1 MNSIRTKGMIF
12 SLCVIFFAVFVL
24 GFTSYSRFKAI
35 LRAEVDEAIV
45 RVARESADHL
55 SSYIDQ
61 FVEPLK
67 GLSEDENIKSMDW
80 NKQKEII
87 ASQVNPAYLNIA
99 VVDIEGIAHYT
110 DGSILNLG
118 DREYIQ
124 ETLGGSVAFSEVIIS
139 RKTGKNVI
147 MVAVPIKDGEV
158 VKGALIA
165 RLDVDFLQD
174 YAYSRGYGENGKAYI
189 ISDVGTYISRP
200 KAEEEN
206 DKYNLFDIAATDK
219 KYDSFSNFIQHS
231 LLDKEGY
238 GTYEFEG
245 NKFIMGY
252 AVIEETKWRIYI
264 GTDEHETMKNL
275 YGLRRMI
282 IGIMALTVLVSI
294 IAASIFVRRF
304 SDPII
309 ELDDLFAQGAK
320 GNLTIRFTPRSK
332 DEIGRVGIS
341 FNRMMDKIKT
351 LTQYDPLTAL
361 LNQYVL
367 EKDIE
372 HLIHDED
379 QMEFSLIMAAIDKF
393 SFVNETYGYTAG
405 DAVLFE
411 VARRISSCVS
421 GSYQVYRY
429 KGDEFVVLC
438 KEGNALEINSKA
450 QNILSLLKESYQID
464 DKIITI
470 NVSIGVFTWDDD
482 TRAEDPIK
490 AVTQAKNYAKY
501 MGSNQMQRFE
511 QHIYKKLMIMNEL
524 QADIITGIKED
535 QFFLVYQPLFYLGD
549 ESIAEVEA
557 LIRWRHPEKGLL
569 YPDQF
574 IELAEQAGTIINI
587 DQWVMETA
595 FRQLKQWKDNKRN
608 PIILS
613 VNLSAKT
620 FETKNFVPNLKEMVQ
635 RYDID
640 PSLLQLE
647 ITERMVI
654 RNVEESILKLN
665 ELRSMG
671 IHVAI
676 DDFGIGYSSLSY
688 IVRLPIDSIKIDK
701 SFVQNINSSKE
712 AKTIVSTIIT
722 LCKTL
727 KLRVI
732 AEGIESR
739 LELEYLKL
747 NQCDIGQG
755 YYFSKPVSITEI
767 EQKHM
772 EF

>member
-1 MNSIRTKGMIF
+1 MNSIKTKGMIF
-12 SLCVIFFAVFVL
+12 SLCVILFAVLVL
-24 GFTSYSRFKAI
+24 GVSSYLRFKVI
-35 LRAEVDEAIV
+35 LRDEVDEAMV
-45 RVARESADHL
+45 RVAKESADHL
-55 SSYIDQ
+55 NNYIDQ
-61 FVEPLK
+61 FVRPLV
-67 GLSEDENIKSMDW
+67 GLSEDENIISMDW
-80 NKQKEII
+80 NKQKAMIT
-87 ASQVNPAYLNIA
+87 SQVNPAYLNIA
-99 VVDIEGIAHYT
+99 VVDKEGIAHYT
-110 DGSILNLG
+110 DGSILNLS
-118 DREYIQ
+118 DRKYIR
-124 ETLGGSVAFSEVIIS
+124 EAMTGKIAFSEVITS
-139 RKTGKNVI
+139 RKTGQPVI
-147 MVAVPIKDGEV
+147 MVSVPIYKDQV
-158 VKGALIA
+158 VTGALIA

-174 YAYSRGYGENGKAYI
+174 YAYTRGYGENGKAYI
-189 ISDVGTYISRP
+189 VSDAGTFISRP
-200 KAEEEN
+200 KEEESTDN
-206 DKYNLFDIAATDK
+206 YNLYDIAESDDKYE
-219 KYDSFSNFIQHS
+219 SFSEFVQQS
-231 LLDKEGY
+231 MYDADGY
-238 GTYEFEG
+238 GTYNFE
-245 NKFIMGY
+245 NRKIIMGY
-252 AVIEETKWRIYI
+252 AAIEETNWRIFI
-264 GTDEHETMKNL
+264 GTDEAETMKSLN
-275 YGLRRMI
+275 GLRKMI
-282 IGIMALTVLVSI
+282 IGIMALTILI
-294 IAASIFVRRF
+294 TTTAASIFVRRF

-320 GNLTIRFTPRSK
+320 GNLTIRFTPQTK

-372 HLIHDED
+372 KLVQDED
-379 QMEFSLIMAAIDKF
+379 QAEFSLIMAAIDKF
-393 SFVNETYGYTAG
+393 SFVNETYGYTTG
-405 DAVLFE
+405 DAVLYE
-411 VARRISSCVS
+411 VARRISSCAA
-421 GSYQVYRY
+421 GKYQVYRY

-438 KEGNALEINSKA
+438 KEGNEEEVNAKA

-470 NVSIGVFTWDDD
+470 NISIGVFTWDDD

-501 MGSNQMQRFE
+501 MGSNQLQRFE

-524 QADIITGIKED
+524 QADIINGIKEE

-557 LIRWRHPEKGLL
+557 LIRWNHPEKGLL

-574 IELAEQAGTIINI
+574 IDLAEQAGTIINI
-587 DQWVMETA
+587 DQWVLETA
-595 FRQLKQWKDNKRN
+595 FRQLQEWKEKNRR

-620 FETKNFVPNLKEMVQ
+620 FETKSFIPNLVEMVN
-635 RYDID
+635 RYQID

-654 RNVEESILKLN
+654 RNVEESIVKLR

-712 AKTIVSTIIT
+712 AKTIVSTIIN

-739 LELEYLKL
+739 LELEYLKM

-755 YYFSKPVSITEI
+755 YYFSKPVTITEI
-767 EQKHM
+767 EQNHM
-772 EF
+772 AL